1 MSFEDPFYSVKGE
14 VQNALQLAQ
23 QQCAC
28 WRELVM
34 TRGNIRSLANRVEVE
49 SVSNELRN
57 ALRSIEWDL
66 EDLEETIGV
75 VEANPQKFR
84 INAAQMTQRKAFTTQ
99 VRQEVKAMKDELS
112 SPEVTAVIERNTRQ
126 ALTDGTIRISEKMEN
141 PEHSRFIEDQ
151 QTQQE
156 LIIDQQD
163 NTLEMVSGSIG
174 VLKHMSTQIG
184 EELDEQAVMLDEFS
198 HEMESTQSRLDTT
211 LRKMAKLSHMTND
224 RRQWCAIGVLL
235 VIMVVLLILFLAL

>member
-1 MSFEDPFYSVKGE
+1 MSFEDPFYSVKSE
-14 VQNALQLAQ
+14 VQNALQSAKRHYVH
-23 QQCAC
+23 

-34 TRGNIRSLANRVEVE
+34 KRGNNRSLAFRDEVE

-84 INAAQMTQRKAFTTQ
+84 IDAGQITQRKAFTTQ

-112 SPEVTAVIERNTRQ
+112 SPEAKTIIERNTRQ
-126 ALTDGTIRISEKMEN
+126 ALTCGTIRTSEKMEN

-151 QTQQE
+151 QAQQE
-156 LIIDQQD
+156 LIVDQQD
-163 NTLEMVSGSIG
+163 NTLEMMSGSIG

-184 EELDEQAVMLDEFS
+184 QELDEQAVMLDEFS

-211 LRKMAKLSHMTND
+211 LRKMAKLSRMTTD

-235 VIMVVLLILFLAL
+235 VIMVVVLILFAL

>member
-66 EDLEETIGV
+66 EDLEETIDGRHLL
-75 VEANPQKFR
+75 AGRWHKFFQPVR
-84 INAAQMTQRKAFTTQ
+84 TWQCRSAASDP
-99 VRQEVKAMKDELS
+99 AMKDELS

-211 LRKMAKLSHMTND
+211 LRKMAKLSHMTNGTLVTPL
-224 RRQWCAIGVLL
+224 IGY
-235 VIMVVLLILFLAL
+235 ILF